1 MKKILSLLLCAVM
14 IISLNMV
21 SFEVS
26 AKNKSYVKSL
36 TISSSKST
44 IYLKNKK
51 IIKATVRVY
60 KKASKRV
67 KVKSSS
73 PKVASVKVGKPNKKG
88 ISSIYI
94 MSKKLAKQ
102 LLLSVLF
109 QKTRKIKDI

>member
-60 KKASKRV
+60 KKV
-67 KVKSSS
+67 H
-73 PKVASVKVGKPNKKG
+73 
-88 ISSIYI
+88 Y
-94 MSKKLAKQ
+94 
-102 LLLSVLF
+102 LSHH
-109 QKTRKIKDI
+109 Q